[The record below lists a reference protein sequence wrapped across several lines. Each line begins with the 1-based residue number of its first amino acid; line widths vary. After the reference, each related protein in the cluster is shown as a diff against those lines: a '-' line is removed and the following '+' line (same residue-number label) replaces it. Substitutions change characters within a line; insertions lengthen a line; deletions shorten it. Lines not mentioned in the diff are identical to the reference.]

1 VQPVR
6 WRGLS
11 AVACVFYCE
20 GRQSLLERDRAR
32 TDLEWLAVEKKR
44 MEIEFL
50 RFNNMV
56 DLVQRLE
63 NIEDPH
69 LR

>member
-1 VQPVR
+1 
-6 WRGLS
+6 
-11 AVACVFYCE
+11 
-20 GRQSLLERDRAR
+20 LERDRAR